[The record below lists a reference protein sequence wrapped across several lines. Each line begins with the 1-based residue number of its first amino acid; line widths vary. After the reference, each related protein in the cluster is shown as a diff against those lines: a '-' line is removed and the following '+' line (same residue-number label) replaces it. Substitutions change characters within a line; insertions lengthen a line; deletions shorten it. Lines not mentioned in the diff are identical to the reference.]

1 MSLPG
6 RPKGEYRHAKQGGF
20 VISLPGRPKG
30 EYSAMRSREVS

>member
-20 VISLPGRPKG
+20 VLSLPGRPTG
-30 EYSAMRSREVS
+30 EYTAMRSREVS